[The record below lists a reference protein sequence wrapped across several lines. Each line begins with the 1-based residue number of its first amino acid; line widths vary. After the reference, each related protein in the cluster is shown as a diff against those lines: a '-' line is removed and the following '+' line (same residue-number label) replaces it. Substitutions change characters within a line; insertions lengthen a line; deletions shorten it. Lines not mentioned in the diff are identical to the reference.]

1 MLRTLHIEN
10 VAVIE
15 TADVDFGGGLHVLT
29 GETGAGKSIV
39 IDAISAILGE
49 RTPREVIRT
58 GAAKAFV
65 SAVFDGVPEL
75 AWFAENGVDYD
86 PEALLVQ
93 REIFPDGKNSCRVN
107 GRPVTVTLLRRLG
120 LQLINIHGQHDSQR
134 LFDEA
139 NHLIYLDAF
148 AHDEALLEAYGAAFS
163 KAQALRR
170 EIDRLDMDE
179 AEKARLVETLEY
191 QIGEIER
198 AELRP
203 GEDEELEARRKLL
216 QSSRTRWKPRQRRS
230 TAMRTATARRRCWH
244 RRKRRSRA

>member
-1 MLRTLHIEN
+1 M
-10 VAVIE
+10 
-15 TADVDFGGGLHVLT
+15 
-29 GETGAGKSIV
+29 
-39 IDAISAILGE
+39 
-49 RTPREVIRT
+49 
-58 GAAKAFV
+58 
-65 SAVFDGVPEL
+65 
-75 AWFAENGVDYD
+75 DYD

-148 AHDEALLEAYGAAFS
+148 AHDEALLETYSTAFS

-203 GEDEELEARRKLL
+203 GEDEELEARRKLRKCRKAL
-216 QSSRTRWKPRQRRS
+216 GRAGDCGGSALRR
-230 TAMRTATARRRCWH
+230 
-244 RRKRRSRA
+244 

>member
-179 AEKARLVETLEY
+179 AEKARLV
-191 QIGEIER
+191 
-198 AELRP
+198 
-203 GEDEELEARRKLL
+203 ARSSVRSCVRVRTRNWRRGGSCCKMPK
-216 QSSRTRWKPRQRRS
+216 SSRTRWKPRQRRS
-230 TAMRTATARRRCWH
+230 TATRTATARRRCWR